1 MQNED
6 KIYGLI
12 AQAEDIQGHAVKLQQ
27 VAQEA
32 IKTLPEATR
41 GAVRDAAREII
52 VEGTEKASRGLLDAS
67 SRAIAASEQLR
78 GASAAAMIK
87 HVAVLSLVALVI
99 SAAIYFGLGFLVKK
113 RAADLDAL
121 SVQVSAHRATLAE
134 LQAKT
139 WGLELITFSDGS
151 RGVILPKGQQF
162 ERIANLQDGR
172 SVAVLK

>member
-1 MQNED
+1 
-6 KIYGLI
+6 
-12 AQAEDIQGHAVKLQQ
+12 
-27 VAQEA
+27 
-32 IKTLPEATR
+32 
-41 GAVRDAAREII
+41 
-52 VEGTEKASRGLLDAS
+52 
-67 SRAIAASEQLR
+67 
-78 GASAAAMIK
+78 MIK